1 MGNGNKTIEDRKQYV
16 VKANDLIRKTRYD
29 LTTQQ
34 QKIIL
39 YCISKIKPNDSPD
52 KEYEI
57 SIDDICKA
65 CNYDLDA
72 GGYYYKAIKD
82 DLKALTARLW
92 VKMPDNSEKT
102 VSWIS
107 DATIIPLS
115 GKVYITFHK
124 AMAPYLFYLR
134 KRYTQYHLEDV
145 LVFKGKYA
153 IRLYEILR
161 SYTTQKAIDEG
172 WEQEVQFSVEDLKD
186 ILSIESYPRWADFDR
201 FVLRKAIDEIN
212 LCSDLI
218 HIEYAKNRGKGRNI
232 EYVNFIISSARFKQI
247 LNARKEK
254 RERL

>member
-1 MGNGNKTIEDRKQYV
+1 M
-16 VKANDLIRKTRYD
+16 
-29 LTTQQ
+29 
-34 QKIIL
+34 
-39 YCISKIKPNDSPD
+39 
-52 KEYEI
+52 
-57 SIDDICKA
+57 
-65 CNYDLDA
+65 
-72 GGYYYKAIKD
+72 
-82 DLKALTARLW
+82 
-92 VKMPDNSEKT
+92 
-102 VSWIS
+102 
-107 DATIIPLS
+107 
-115 GKVYITFHK
+115 
-124 AMAPYLFYLR
+124 
-134 KRYTQYHLEDV
+134 
-145 LVFKGKYA
+145 
-153 IRLYEILR
+153 R